1 MNQHP
6 QAKPTPAPRRPP
18 ITTPAEARKLAEET
32 LDVMSKLLALVEKET
47 ELVRAGKLREAM
59 QLEQQ
64 KTELSRRYATAIETM
79 RVAQEHLAQVAP
91 DLLASLRRHHDTF
104 RAMLQINLTVLATA
118 HAVSE
123 GIIRGVNAEVQRKN
137 MPNTYTAAGQR
148 AAPGPRHVTPLAVS
162 RSL

>member
-6 QAKPTPAPRRPP
+6 QRQPAPAPKP
-18 ITTPAEARKLAEET
+18 AASTPAEARKLAEDMM
-32 LDVMSKLLALVEKET
+32 DVMSALLGIIERET
-47 ELVRAGKLREAM
+47 ELVRAGKVREAIR
-59 QLEQQ
+59 LEEQ
-64 KTELSRRYATAIETM
+64 KNELSRRYMIAVENLKN
-79 RVAQEHLAQVAP
+79 AQKHLAQVAP
-91 DLLASLRRHHDTF
+91 ELLATLSRHHETF

-123 GIIRGVNAEVQRKN
+123 GIMRGVNAEVQRRN

-148 AAPGPRHVTPLAVS
+148 AAPGPRNITPLAVS

>member
-6 QAKPTPAPRRPP
+6 QRQPAPAPKP
-18 ITTPAEARKLAEET
+18 LASTPAEARKLAEDMME
-32 LDVMSKLLALVEKET
+32 VMSALLAVIERET
-47 ELVRAGKLREAM
+47 ELVRAGKVREAM
-59 QLEQQ
+59 RLEEQ
-64 KTELSRRYATAIETM
+64 KNELSRRYVVVVENLKN
-79 RVAQEHLAQVAP
+79 AQEHLAQVAP
-91 DLLASLRRHHDTF
+91 ELLATLRRNHETF

-123 GIIRGVNAEVQRKN
+123 GIMRGVNAEVQRRN

-148 AAPGPRHVTPLAVS
+148 TAPGPRHITPLAVS

>member
-6 QAKPTPAPRRPP
+6 QRQQVPLPVPMTS
-18 ITTPAEARKLAEET
+18 TPAEARKLAED
-32 LDVMSKLLALVEKET
+32 LMDAMSALLGVIERET

-59 QLEQQ
+59 KFET
-64 KTELSRRYATAIETM
+64 KKRDLSHRYANAVGRLKASQKYLFQTAPE
-79 RVAQEHLAQVAP
+79 
-91 DLLASLRRHHDTF
+91 LLTTLHRHHDVF

-123 GIIRGVNAEVQRKN
+123 GIVRGVNTEMQRRN
-137 MPNTYTAAGQR
+137 IPNTYTAAGR
-148 AAPGPRHVTPLAVS
+148 RVAPGPRHITPLSIS

>member
-6 QAKPTPAPRRPP
+6 QARQAPSPRPP
-18 ITTPAEARKLAEET
+18 IATPADARKLAEEL
-32 LDVMSKLLALVEKET
+32 LDVMSKLLGVVEQET
-47 ELVRAGKLREAM
+47 ALVRAGKVREAM

-64 KTELSRRYATAIETM
+64 KTALSGRYVTAVETL
-79 RVAQEHLAQVAP
+79 RVAQSHLSQVAP
-91 DLLASLRRHHDTF
+91 DLLASLKRHHETF

-123 GIIRGVNAEVQRKN
+123 GILRGVNAEVQRRN
-137 MPNTYTAAGQR
+137 MPNTYTASGQR
-148 AAPGPRHVTPLAVS
+148 ATPGPRHITPLAVS

>member
-6 QAKPTPAPRRPP
+6 QARQAPSPRPP
-18 ITTPAEARKLAEET
+18 IATPADARKLAEEL
-32 LDVMSKLLALVEKET
+32 LDVMSKLLGVVEQET
-47 ELVRAGKLREAM
+47 ALVRAGKVREAM

-64 KTELSRRYATAIETM
+64 KTALSGRYVTAVETL
-79 RVAQEHLAQVAP
+79 RVAQSHLSQVAP
-91 DLLASLRRHHDTF
+91 DLLASLKRHHETF

-123 GIIRGVNAEVQRKN
+123 GILRGVNAEIQRRN
-137 MPNTYTAAGQR
+137 MPNTYTASGQR
-148 AAPGPRHVTPLAVS
+148 ATPGPRHITPLAVS